1 MATKKEHEIAEKII
15 KTLKDAGY
23 SYDEMIPVI
32 RLAREKFRRLKQLN
46 KL

>member
-15 KTLKDAGY
+15 KMLKDAGY
-23 SYDEMIPVI
+23 SYDEMIQVI
-32 RLAREKFRRLKQLN
+32 RLAREKLRRLKQLN